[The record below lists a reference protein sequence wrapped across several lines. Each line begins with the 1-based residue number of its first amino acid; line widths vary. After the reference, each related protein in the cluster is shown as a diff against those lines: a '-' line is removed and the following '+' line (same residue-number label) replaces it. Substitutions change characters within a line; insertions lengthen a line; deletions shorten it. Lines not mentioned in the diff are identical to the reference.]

1 MRAPKRSSRRR
12 SFDAR
17 VARLVLGLL
26 LGTFLLAVTSRS
38 AAAATPS
45 LSILA
50 PANDQ
55 VIGNGT
61 PVIVSF
67 AVANFVLVQPGRVG
81 QVGGPTEGHVD
92 LDVDGVY
99 SRLLTRVEPVSLP
112 LESGPHTIRL
122 QLAQDNG
129 TPLNPDVAA
138 SVRVVATQGPAVGT
152 PTITIVSPKPGPTI
166 SHDLYVAV
174 EVTNFTLVDAHGQ
187 PNAPNEGH
195 VQLFLNGV
203 LHQEPRAY
211 DLGFIV
217 DMPDG
222 NSTITAR
229 LVNNDDTALNP
240 DVSASVT
247 VRILGAADP
256 TPSEQVTA
264 GVTLILAAI
273 LLVLLLRR
281 RKAARRFAPPNEG
294 SSDRPE
300 NIRDK

>member
-17 VARLVLGLL
+17 VARLALGLL
-26 LGTFLLAVTSRS
+26 LGPFLLAVTSRS
-38 AAAATPS
+38 AAAAGPS
-45 LSILA
+45 LLILA

-122 QLAQDNG
+122 RLVQDNG
-129 TPLNPDVAA
+129 TPLNPDVVA
-138 SVRVVATQGPAVGT
+138 SVRGVATQGPAVGT
-152 PTITIVSPKPGPTI
+152 PPITIVSPKPGPTI

-174 EVTNFTLVDAHGQ
+174 EGTNFTLVDAHGQ
-187 PNAPNEGH
+187 PNAPNESH

-217 DMPDG
+217 DIPDG
-222 NSTITAR
+222 NSTVIAR
-229 LVNNDDTALNP
+229 LVNNDNSPLTP

-256 TPSEQVTA
+256 TASDQVTA
-264 GVTLILAAI
+264 GVAVILALI

-281 RKAARRFAPPNEG
+281 RRAAPRLAPPNAE
-294 SSDRPE
+294 S
-300 NIRDK
+300 

>member
-1 MRAPKRSSRRR
+1 MARSRKRSTPRQ
-12 SFDAR
+12 A
-17 VARLVLGLL
+17 ATLGLTVL
-26 LGTFLLAVTSRS
+26 FGTFLLALTSPS
-38 AAAATPS
+38 VAAAGPS

-50 PANDQ
+50 PANGE

-67 AVANFVLVQPGRVG
+67 AVANFVLVQAGRVG
-81 QVGGPTEGHVD
+81 QVASPGEGHVD
-92 LDVDGVY
+92 LYVDGAY

-112 LESGPHTIRL
+112 LGSGPHTIRL

-129 TPLNPDVAA
+129 TPLSPDVSA

-152 PTITIVSPKPGPTI
+152 PTITIVSPRPGPTI

-174 EVTNFTLVDAHGQ
+174 EVTNFTLVDSHGQ
-187 PNAPNEGH
+187 ANAPNEGH

-211 DLGFIV
+211 DIGFIV

-229 LVNNDDTALNP
+229 LVNNDNTPLNP
-240 DVSASVT
+240 EVTANVT
-247 VRILGAADP
+247 VRTLGAADP
-256 TPSEQVTA
+256 TASEQVTA
-264 GVTLILAAI
+264 AVSLILAVI

-281 RKAARRFAPPNEG
+281 RKAARRFAPTKER
-294 SSDRPE
+294 SSDRP
-300 NIRDK
+300 

>member
-1 MRAPKRSSRRR
+1 MRAAMRSSRRR
-12 SFDAR
+12 SFHAR
-17 VARLVLGLL
+17 VARLALCLL
-26 LGTFLLAVTSRS
+26 LGTFLLAVTSPS
-38 AAAATPS
+38 AAAAGPS
-45 LSILA
+45 LSILT

-81 QVGGPTEGHVD
+81 QVGSPTEGHVD
-92 LDVDGVY
+92 LYVDGVY

-129 TPLNPDVAA
+129 TPLNPDVVA

-195 VQLFLNGV
+195 IQLFLNGV

-256 TPSEQVTA
+256 TASEQVTA
-264 GVTLILAAI
+264 GVTLILAVI

>member
-1 MRAPKRSSRRR
+1 
-12 SFDAR
+12 
-17 VARLVLGLL
+17 
-26 LGTFLLAVTSRS
+26 
-38 AAAATPS
+38 
-45 LSILA
+45 
-50 PANDQ
+50 
-55 VIGNGT
+55 
-61 PVIVSF
+61 
-67 AVANFVLVQPGRVG
+67 FVLVQPGRVG
-81 QVGGPTEGHVD
+81 QIGSPTVGRLYPYVEA
-92 LDVDGVY
+92 LD
-99 SRLLTRVEPVSLP
+99 SRLLTRVEPASLP

-122 QLAQDNG
+122 ELAQDNG

-229 LVNNDDTALNP
+229 LVNNDDTPLNP

-256 TPSEQVTA
+256 TPSEQMTA
-264 GVTLILAAI
+264 GVSLILALI
-273 LLVLLLRR
+273 LVVLLLRR
-281 RKAARRFAPPNEG
+281 RKAARRVAPPSEEP
-294 SSDRPE
+294 SDRP
-300 NIRDK
+300 

>member
-1 MRAPKRSSRRR
+1 MMRVPMRTAGRRCSPKGAAA
-12 SFDAR
+12 FGLP
-17 VARLVLGLL
+17 VVLGI
-26 LGTFLLAVTSRS
+26 FLFALTSPS
-38 AAAATPS
+38 VAAAGPS

-55 VIGNGT
+55 VVGNGT

-67 AVANFVLVQPGRVG
+67 AVANFTLVQPGRVG
-81 QVGGPTEGHVD
+81 QVGGPTEGHVEVY
-92 LDVDGVY
+92 VDGVY
-99 SRLLTRVEPVSLP
+99 SRLLTRVEPFSLP
-112 LESGPHTIRL
+112 LGSGPHTIRL
-122 QLAQDNG
+122 QLVQDNG
-129 TPLNPDVAA
+129 TPLNPDVFA
-138 SVRVVATQGPAVGT
+138 SVRIVATDGPAIGT
-152 PTITIVSPKPGPTI
+152 PTITIVSPEPGPTI

-174 EVTNFTLVDAHGQ
+174 AVTNFTLVDPHGQ
-187 PNAPNEGH
+187 ANAPNEGH

-229 LVNNDDTALNP
+229 LVNNDNTPLNP

-264 GVTLILAAI
+264 AVSLILAVI
-273 LLVLLLRR
+273 LIVLLLRR
-281 RKAARRFAPPNEG
+281 RKAARRVAQPNEK
-294 SSDRPE
+294 S
-300 NIRDK
+300 

>member
-1 MRAPKRSSRRR
+1 MRAAMRSSRRR
-12 SFDAR
+12 SFHAR
-17 VARLVLGLL
+17 VARLALCLL
-26 LGTFLLAVTSRS
+26 LGTFLLAVTSPS
-38 AAAATPS
+38 AAAAGPS

-92 LDVDGVY
+92 LYVDGVY

-229 LVNNDDTALNP
+229 LVNNDDTPLNP
-240 DVSASVT
+240 NVSASVT

-256 TPSEQVTA
+256 TASEQVTA
-264 GVTLILAAI
+264 GVTLILAGI

-281 RKAARRFAPPNEG
+281 RKAARRFAPTNER
-294 SSDRPE
+294 SSDRP
-300 NIRDK
+300 

>member
-1 MRAPKRSSRRR
+1 MRAAMRSSRRR
-12 SFDAR
+12 SFHAR
-17 VARLVLGLL
+17 VARLALCLL
-26 LGTFLLAVTSRS
+26 LGTFLLAVTSPS
-38 AAAATPS
+38 AGAAGPS
-45 LSILA
+45 LSILT

-81 QVGGPTEGHVD
+81 QVGSPTEGHVD
-92 LDVDGVY
+92 LYVDGVY

-129 TPLNPDVAA
+129 TPLNPDVVA

-195 VQLFLNGV
+195 IQLFLKGV

-229 LVNNDDTALNP
+229 LVNNDDTPLNP
-240 DVSASVT
+240 NVSASVT

-256 TPSEQVTA
+256 TASEQVTA

-281 RKAARRFAPPNEG
+281 RKAARRFAPPNER

>member
-1 MRAPKRSSRRR
+1 M
-12 SFDAR
+12 
-17 VARLVLGLL
+17 
-26 LGTFLLAVTSRS
+26 
-38 AAAATPS
+38 
-45 LSILA
+45 
-50 PANDQ
+50 
-55 VIGNGT
+55 
-61 PVIVSF
+61 
-67 AVANFVLVQPGRVG
+67 QPGRVG
-81 QVGGPTEGHVD
+81 QVGSPTEGHVD
-92 LDVDGVY
+92 LYVDGVY

-122 QLAQDNG
+122 QLVQDNG
-129 TPLNPDVAA
+129 TPLNPDVVA

-195 VQLFLNGV
+195 IQLFLNGV

-229 LVNNDDTALNP
+229 LVNNDDTPLNP
-240 DVSASVT
+240 NVSASVT

-256 TPSEQVTA
+256 TASEQVTA
-264 GVTLILAAI
+264 GVTLILAVI

>member
-1 MRAPKRSSRRR
+1 MVRASMRPACRR
-12 SFDAR
+12 SGDGRA
-17 VARLVLGLL
+17 AL
-26 LGTFLLAVTSRS
+26 LGPCVLLGIFLFAVTSPS
-38 AAAATPS
+38 AAAAGPS

-55 VIGNGT
+55 VVGNGT

-81 QVGGPTEGHVD
+81 QVGSPTEGHVD
-92 LDVDGVY
+92 LYVDGVY
-99 SRLLTRVEPVSLP
+99 SRPLTRVEPVSLP

-122 QLAQDNG
+122 QLVHDNG
-129 TPLNPDVAA
+129 TPLNPDVFA
-138 SVRVVATQGPAVGT
+138 SVRFIATHGPAVGT

-166 SHDLYVAV
+166 SHDLYFAV
-174 EVTNFTLVDAHGQ
+174 EVTNFTLVDPHGQ

-195 VQLFLNGV
+195 VELFLNGV

-222 NSTITAR
+222 NNTVIAR
-229 LVNNDDTALNP
+229 LVNNDNAPLNP

-256 TPSEQVTA
+256 TASEQVTA
-264 GVTLILAAI
+264 GVTLILAVI

-281 RKAARRFAPPNEG
+281 RKAARQFAPPNER
-294 SSDRPE
+294 SSDRP
-300 NIRDK
+300 

>member
-1 MRAPKRSSRRR
+1 MRAPMRPSHSRSSDGR
-12 SFDAR
+12 A
-17 VARLVLGLL
+17 AMPGLCLL
-26 LGTFLLAVTSRS
+26 LGIFLFAVTSPP
-38 AAAATPS
+38 AAAAGPS
-45 LSILA
+45 LSILT

-55 VIGNGT
+55 VVGNGT

-81 QVGGPTEGHVD
+81 QVGTPTEGHVD
-92 LDVDGVY
+92 LYVDGVY

-122 QLAQDNG
+122 QLVQDNG
-129 TPLNPDVAA
+129 TPLNPDVSA
-138 SVRVVATQGPAVGT
+138 SVRVVATHGPAAGT
-152 PTITIVSPKPGPTI
+152 PTIAIVSPKPGPTI
-166 SHDLYVAV
+166 SHDLYFAI
-174 EVTNFTLVDAHGQ
+174 EVTNFTLVDATGQ

-195 VQLFLNGV
+195 IQLLLNGV

-222 NSTITAR
+222 NSTVIAR
-229 LVNNDDTALNP
+229 LVNNDNTPLNP
-240 DVSASVT
+240 DASASVT

-256 TPSEQVTA
+256 TASEQVTA
-264 GVTLILAAI
+264 GVTLILAVI

-281 RKAARRFAPPNEG
+281 RKAAGRFAPPNVE
-294 SSDRPE
+294 P
-300 NIRDK
+300 

>member
-1 MRAPKRSSRRR
+1 MMAGRRR
-12 SFDAR
+12 SADRRA
-17 VARLVLGLL
+17 VL
-26 LGTFLLAVTSRS
+26 LGVTVLLGIVLFVVASPSAV
-38 AAAATPS
+38 AAVPS

-50 PANDQ
+50 PTNDQ
-55 VIGNGT
+55 IVGNET

-81 QVGGPTEGHVD
+81 QVASPSEGHVD
-92 LDVDGVY
+92 LYVDEVY

-122 QLAQDNG
+122 QLVQDNG
-129 TPLNPDVAA
+129 TPLNPPVSA
-138 SVRVVATQGPAVGT
+138 SVRVVATHGPAVGT

-166 SHDLYVAV
+166 SHDLYFAL

-222 NSTITAR
+222 NSTVIAR
-229 LVNNDDTALNP
+229 LVNNDNTPLTP

-256 TPSEQVTA
+256 TASEQVTA
-264 GVTLILAAI
+264 GVSLILALI

-281 RKAARRFAPPNEG
+281 RNAARRVAQPNEK
-294 SSDRPE
+294 S
-300 NIRDK
+300 

>member
-1 MRAPKRSSRRR
+1 MMRVPMRTAGRR
-12 SFDAR
+12 SFPKGAATFGLS
-17 VARLVLGLL
+17 VVLGI
-26 LGTFLLAVTSRS
+26 FLFALTSPS
-38 AAAATPS
+38 VAAAGPS

-55 VIGNGT
+55 VVGNGT

-67 AVANFVLVQPGRVG
+67 AVANFTLVQPGRVG
-81 QVGGPTEGHVD
+81 QVGGPTEGHVEVY
-92 LDVDGVY
+92 VDGVY
-99 SRLLTRVEPVSLP
+99 SRLLTRVEPFSLP

-122 QLAQDNG
+122 RLVQDNG
-129 TPLNPDVAA
+129 TPLTPDVFA
-138 SVRVVATQGPAVGT
+138 SVRVVATHGPAVGT
-152 PTITIVSPKPGPTI
+152 PTIMIVSPKPGPTI

-174 EVTNFTLVDAHGQ
+174 AVTNFTLVDPDGQ
-187 PNAPNEGH
+187 ANAPNEGH

-229 LVNNDDTALNP
+229 LVNNDNTPLNP

-264 GVTLILAAI
+264 GVSLILALI
-273 LLVLLLRR
+273 LVVLLLRR
-281 RKAARRFAPPNEG
+281 RKAARRVAQPNEK
-294 SSDRPE
+294 S
-300 NIRDK
+300 

>member
-17 VARLVLGLL
+17 VARLALGLL

-38 AAAATPS
+38 AAAAGPS

-81 QVGGPTEGHVD
+81 QIGSPTEGHVD
-92 LDVDGVY
+92 LYVDGVY
-99 SRLLTRVEPVSLP
+99 SRLLTRVEPVTLP

-122 QLAQDNG
+122 QLVQDNG
-129 TPLNPDVAA
+129 TPLNPDVVA

-256 TPSEQVTA
+256 TASEQVTA
-264 GVTLILAAI
+264 GVTLILAVI

-281 RKAARRFAPPNEG
+281 RKAARRFAPTNER
-294 SSDRPE
+294 SSDRP
-300 NIRDK
+300 

>member
-1 MRAPKRSSRRR
+1 MVRASMRPACKRSADGR
-12 SFDAR
+12 A
-17 VARLVLGLL
+17 AL
-26 LGTFLLAVTSRS
+26 LGPCMLLGIFLFALTSPS
-38 AAAATPS
+38 VAAAGPS
-45 LSILA
+45 LSILT

-92 LDVDGVY
+92 LYVDGVY

-122 QLAQDNG
+122 QLVQDNG
-129 TPLNPDVAA
+129 TPLNPDVSA
-138 SVRVVATQGPAVGT
+138 SVRVVATHGPAAGT
-152 PTITIVSPKPGPTI
+152 PTIAIVSPKPGPTI
-166 SHDLYVAV
+166 SHDLYFAI
-174 EVTNFTLVDAHGQ
+174 EVTNFTLVDATGQ

-195 VQLFLNGV
+195 IQLLLNGV

-222 NSTITAR
+222 NSTVIAR
-229 LVNNDDTALNP
+229 LVNNDNTPLNP

-256 TPSEQVTA
+256 ATSEQVTA
-264 GVTLILAAI
+264 GVTLVLSAI
-273 LLVLLLRR
+273 LVVLLLRR
-281 RKAARRFAPPNEG
+281 RRAARRFAPPNEE
-294 SSDRPE
+294 SSDRA
-300 NIRDK
+300 

>member
-1 MRAPKRSSRRR
+1 MMRVPMRTARRR
-12 SFDAR
+12 SSPKGAATFALS
-17 VARLVLGLL
+17 VFLGI
-26 LGTFLLAVTSRS
+26 FLFALTSPS
-38 AAAATPS
+38 AAAAGPS

-55 VIGNGT
+55 VVGNGT

-67 AVANFVLVQPGRVG
+67 AVANFTLVQPGRVG

-92 LDVDGVY
+92 VYVDGVY
-99 SRLLTRVEPVSLP
+99 SRLLTRVEPFSLP

-122 QLAQDNG
+122 RLVQDNG
-129 TPLNPDVAA
+129 TPLTPDVFA
-138 SVRVVATQGPAVGT
+138 SVRVVATHGPAVGT
-152 PTITIVSPKPGPTI
+152 PTIMIVSPKPGPTI

-174 EVTNFTLVDAHGQ
+174 AVTNFTLVDPYGQ
-187 PNAPNEGH
+187 ANAPNEGH

-222 NSTITAR
+222 NGTITAR
-229 LVNNDDTALNP
+229 LVNNDNTPLNP

-264 GVTLILAAI
+264 AVSLILAVI
-273 LLVLLLRR
+273 LIVLLLRR
-281 RKAARRFAPPNEG
+281 RKAARRVAQPNEK
-294 SSDRPE
+294 S
-300 NIRDK
+300 